1 VGGAYRPSGRGGLL
15 EVLVG
20 LAIHAVGQVSKRGL
34 IPRLPAPDKVLGDV
48 QAWLIAEHPEVVRS
62 MRCDRN
68 ASGETEL
75 VLDLHPAAEP
85 VTIAVSDG
93 GRVVASADTSAVG
106 PGYHTFAGRL
116 LERAG
121 DTQGIDWASEAPAPG
136 PAATSF
142 AAQAAAAR
150 ATAPLHDRPSVERAH
165 LAWLG
170 RLLVRAKEARQAGA
184 TGLHVGT
191 RAGVMYRFDGALA
204 TPLGPRDDAWLEQ
217 ASGDARV
224 AIDLRPWWADATDAR
239 YLLHRALCL
248 MWTEVRWRPPVGDA
262 ERAIM
267 DEALRT
273 LRKAFPLDPSLAYP
287 WREWHELLVLRDV
300 DDPMQR
306 QVADRA
312 ARTPAERAPIGYRR
326 DPVRISHAGWA
337 LEIPG
342 SFAERRS
349 EEEWWGGEGGRTITI
364 AGIETGGPGGAMLPD
379 AFLSRVANDL
389 GDSVMT
395 HRDGD
400 LAGRARLGTDATS
413 GIEVGVL
420 EGFSA
425 VPGRGAAIRITFD
438 DADDWQWAIDRW
450 KALRPA

>member
-1 VGGAYRPSGRGGLL
+1 VVL

-20 LAIHAVGQVSKRGL
+20 LTIHAVGQVSKRGL

-48 QAWLIAEHPEVVRS
+48 QAWLTTEHPDVVRA
-62 MRCDRN
+62 MHCAKN
-68 ASGETEL
+68 ADGDTEL
-75 VLDLHPAAEP
+75 VLDLHPAAD
-85 VTIAVSDG
+85 AVSLTVSEA

-106 PGYHTFAGRL
+106 PGYHTFVGRL
-116 LERAG
+116 LERLGEAH
-121 DTQGIDWASEAPAPG
+121 DVDWTGETPAPAS
-136 PAATSF
+136 ATTF
-142 AAQAAAAR
+142 ATITAAAD
-150 ATAPLHDRPSVERAH
+150 ATAALRDRPSVERAH

-170 RLLVRAKEARQAGA
+170 RLLVRSKEARHAGA
-184 TGLHVGT
+184 TGLHLGT
-191 RAGVMYRFDGALA
+191 KAGVMYRFDGALA

-239 YLLHRALCL
+239 YLLNRALCL
-248 MWTEVRWRPPVGDA
+248 MWTEVRWRAPAGDE
-262 ERAIM
+262 ERAVI
-267 DEALRT
+267 DEALRS
-273 LRKAFPLDPSLAYP
+273 LRKAFPLDPSLPYP
-287 WREWHELLVLRDV
+287 WREWHELLSLRDV

-312 ARTPAERAPIGYRR
+312 ARTPADRGLVGYRR
-326 DPVRISHAGWA
+326 DPVRVTHAGWA
-337 LEIPG
+337 LEVPG

-349 EEEWWGGEGGRTITI
+349 DEEWWGGEGGRTITV

-379 AFLSRVANDL
+379 VFLSRVANDL

-400 LAGRARLGTDATS
+400 LAGRARLGTDTTS

-438 DADDWQWAIDRW
+438 DADDWQWAIERW

>member
-1 VGGAYRPSGRGGLL
+1 
-15 EVLVG
+15 VG
-20 LAIHAVGQVSKRGL
+20 LTIHALGQVSKRGL

-48 QAWLIAEHPEVVRS
+48 QAWLTAEHADVVRS

-68 ASGETEL
+68 AAGDTEL
-75 VLDLHPAAEP
+75 VLDLHPAADP
-85 VTIAVSDG
+85 VAITVSDT

-106 PGYHTFAGRL
+106 PGYHTFVGRML
-116 LERAG
+116 QRAG
-121 DTQGIDWASEAPAPG
+121 DTQGIDWTGETPG
-136 PAATSF
+136 TPD
-142 AAQAAAAR
+142 
-150 ATAPLHDRPSVERAH
+150 ATAPLRDRPGVERAH

-170 RLLVRAKEARQAGA
+170 RLLVRAREARHAGA
-184 TGLHVGT
+184 AGLHLGT
-191 RAGVMYRFDGALA
+191 KAGVVYRFDGALA

-224 AIDLRPWWADATDAR
+224 AIDLRPWWTDATDGR
-239 YLLHRALCL
+239 YLLNRALCL
-248 MWTEVRWRPPVGDA
+248 MWTEIRWRPPAGDA
-262 ERAIM
+262 ERAVI
-267 DEALRT
+267 DETLRT
-273 LRKAFPLDPSLAYP
+273 LRKAFPLDPSLAFP

-300 DDPMQR
+300 DDPMLR

-312 ARTPAERAPIGYRR
+312 SRMPQDRLSIGYRR
-326 DPVRISHAGWA
+326 EPVRISHAGWV
-337 LEIPG
+337 LEVPG

-349 EEEWWGGEGGRTITI
+349 DEEWWGGEGGRTITV
-364 AGIETGGPGGAMLPD
+364 AGIETGGPGGPMLPD

-400 LAGRARLGTDATS
+400 LAGRARLGTDTTS

-438 DADDWQWAIDRW
+438 DADDWQWAIERW

>member
-1 VGGAYRPSGRGGLL
+1 
-15 EVLVG
+15 VLVG
-20 LAIHAVGQVSKRGL
+20 LTIHAVGQVSKRGL
-34 IPRLPAPDKVLGDV
+34 IPRLPDPDKVLGDV
-48 QAWLIAEHPEVVRS
+48 QAWLTAEHPDVVRS
-62 MRCDRN
+62 MRCDKD
-68 ASGETEL
+68 AAGDTEL
-75 VLDLHPAAEP
+75 VLDLHPAVEP
-85 VTIAVSDG
+85 VTITVSDV

-106 PGYHTFAGRL
+106 PGYHTFVGRM

-121 DTQGIDWASEAPAPG
+121 QTQGIDWTGETPPAGASG
-136 PAATSF
+136 TSF
-142 AAQAAAAR
+142 ATIAAAAD
-150 ATAPLHDRPSVERAH
+150 ATAALRDRPSVERAH

-170 RLLVRAKEARQAGA
+170 RLLVRAKEARKAGA

-191 RAGVMYRFDGALA
+191 KAGVQYRFEGALA

-239 YLLHRALCL
+239 YLLNRALCL
-248 MWTEVRWRPPVGDA
+248 MWTDVRWRQPAGDA
-262 ERAIM
+262 ERAVI
-267 DEALRT
+267 DETLRA
-273 LRKAFPLDPSLAYP
+273 LRKAFPLDPSLPFP
-287 WREWHELLVLRDV
+287 WREWHELLQLRDV
-300 DDPMQR
+300 DDPMRR

-312 ARTPAERAPIGYRR
+312 ARMPSDRAPIGYRR

-337 LEIPG
+337 LDIPG

-349 EEEWWGGEGGRTITI
+349 EEEWWGGEGGRTVTV
-364 AGIETGGPGGAMLPD
+364 AGIETGGPGGPMLPD
-379 AFLSRVANDL
+379 VFLSRVANDL

-425 VPGRGAAIRITFD
+425 VPGRGAAIRVTFD
-438 DADDWQWAIDRW
+438 DADDWQWAIERW